1 MALVEI
7 IRLWD
12 EAVAVAE
19 KEDWMGALRLL
30 GDVQEPNSKIHFN
43 IGCLCLS
50 NGNFQAAETAFDSSI
65 AKDEHLAVA
74 FFQRGV
80 TFYKNEK
87 YEEALWDFQ
96 KAFFEL
102 RGNQLIDY
110 KLLGLRYKLYACE
123 VLHNVALA
131 HAQLSE
137 WEKAEENLL
146 KALNLKTEAKHKHI
160 DRALESILKQKLFN
174 LVELP
179 PGVLFK
185 PNRRYVAQLETK
197 DYLGKAKVVASVV
210 HQDEFSG
217 FAPLQPQVQVVP
229 SRPKTPEILRA
240 LEGEPHRV
248 QYEFLSE
255 TPEELSVLPG
265 NIVFVLEKAADNWAT
280 VIFNGKKGLVP
291 YNFLEPVELIKGVK
305 QDAQDEEEEVKL
317 CTVKIHFTYT
327 VAIRVKVG
335 LAYSALLE
343 KVSKKLEQ
351 PPSTI
356 VLRYKNTG
364 SNEKLTVDHS
374 EMCTLWNQVQN
385 GRLVLWCERTE
396 PAIEGQYRRFDAL
409 SLITT
414 LSFSFSLPV
423 FKNKENELK
432 NNQFV
437 ALYRYEA
444 VQPEDLEFQ
453 AGDIINVLSKEKAR
467 EYLHK
472 TGRFIVIGGIISPVH
487 DSYGK
492 QRVTGC
498 ILSNVNTPSTT
509 PVIGQPQNG
518 TRPIY
523 QSTNLSNK
531 PTAME
536 VIVGDF
542 GIVVVPRDNTDTD
555 RIINHSSVLR
565 KYKDNIIV
573 VKDDMNHPMSI
584 VSSTKSRLALQHGD
598 GHVVDYL
605 SQPVIDYI
613 LQSQLYINTSG

>member
-305 QDAQDEEEEVKL
+305 QDAEGDTIPAPPISDPPDVPKRKSVRHPDKMKPSNIQQDEEEEVKL

-396 PAIEGQYRRFDAL
+396 
-409 SLITT
+409 
-414 LSFSFSLPV
+414 
-423 FKNKENELK
+423 NKENELK

-453 AGDIINVLSKEKAR
+453 AGDIINVLSKVNEDWYEGECNGKVGIFPAGFVK
-467 EYLHK
+467 EYFVHNQH
-472 TGRFIVIGGIISPVH
+472 FI
-487 DSYGK
+487 
-492 QRVTGC
+492 
-498 ILSNVNTPSTT
+498 L
-509 PVIGQPQNG
+509 
-518 TRPIY
+518 
-523 QSTNLSNK
+523 
-531 PTAME
+531 
-536 VIVGDF
+536 
-542 GIVVVPRDNTDTD
+542 
-555 RIINHSSVLR
+555 
-565 KYKDNIIV
+565 
-573 VKDDMNHPMSI
+573 
-584 VSSTKSRLALQHGD
+584 
-598 GHVVDYL
+598 
-605 SQPVIDYI
+605 
-613 LQSQLYINTSG
+613 NTS